1 MRILTIILM
10 ASLVVTATL
19 SFISGNYNDVK
30 LDLIFL
36 TLLIINENIKNNKTI
51 K

>member
-19 SFISGNYNDVK
+19 SLISGNYNDVR
-30 LDLIFL
+30 LDLMFL
-36 TLLIINENIKNNKTI
+36 TLLIINEKIEYKKN
-51 K
+51 